1 MNLQLTGSDNRGS
14 LVLSSSGGVIS
25 TFAYSPFGAT
35 APRTGSAA
43 SLPGFNGERADP
55 FSGVTHL
62 GNGYRAYSPA
72 LRRFTCPDSESPFGI
87 GGVNPYVYCDSDPIN
102 LSDPSGHGPITWLLR
117 KATTLAIRWG
127 MKAAMADSLTAAAAV
142 TANVESGFAIAAGA
156 ASAATGIASEATKQ
170 SNPEVSQK
178 LKWASLG
185 LGVGSAVFGMGAGAA
200 KVQKGLRGLSGR
212 LGRIKEQG
220 LSGRG
225 ATAAGR
231 EMAAERNSPLRLR
244 GGGNDETVLYR
255 GDSRSPGTIRSAGGF
270 TPKSGKSASGVRQ
283 EYYDKLRSSPDG
295 VARDHVAFKNPD
307 FVSTAVDE
315 QCGGYSSGYIYK
327 IKIPNFNVH
336 KFGPDILG
344 AGANPLR
351 SGRLF
356 PHLMMSGETYSGSEL
371 VAIQQPLQSDSP
383 EVSFLTSIPNR
394 YITNWRKGNGNE
406 WNVF

>member
-35 APRTGSAA
+35 ASRTGSAA

-231 EMAAERNSPLRLR
+231 EMAVERNSPLRLR
-244 GGGNDETVLYR
+244 GGGNDEYPTRLPLDNKRYPPSEEVEFIRGRFNAEPGRNIAFMDYDVEGQLGTFASVSGQVKRLGTVSPPVRRRFRTFAVGHSRDYDTEVKLLEKFQRVFPDTNAR
-255 GDSRSPGTIRSAGGF
+255 GAIYLHSQLPMCKSCLSVLSQFSRQYEKVAVYVGEGT
-270 TPKSGKSASGVRQ
+270 KSATRFRPS
-283 EYYDKLRSSPDG
+283 
-295 VARDHVAFKNPD
+295 
-307 FVSTAVDE
+307 
-315 QCGGYSSGYIYK
+315 
-327 IKIPNFNVH
+327 
-336 KFGPDILG
+336 
-344 AGANPLR
+344 
-351 SGRLF
+351 
-356 PHLMMSGETYSGSEL
+356 
-371 VAIQQPLQSDSP
+371 
-383 EVSFLTSIPNR
+383 
-394 YITNWRKGNGNE
+394 
-406 WNVF
+406 